1 MSEQNPS
8 FRNYKR
14 GPVPVAQNALEILKG
29 HLNKRGFAQIE
40 IVTRWSEIAGQG
52 LAAHCV
58 PQKLSSGANGGATL
72 TLLADDRASLELQH
86 QAPKLIERIN
96 RYFGRAVVGKIKVVA
111 GVIPKPRTAPVLR
124 RLTVEE
130 ESDLQART
138 SAIEDPK
145 LREALTR
152 LGRHALAESRKTP
165 VLKR

>member
-1 MSEQNPS
+1 MSEQNPTV
-8 FRNYKR
+8 RNFKR
-14 GPVPVAQNALEILKG
+14 GPVPLGQNALELLKG

-52 LAAHCV
+52 LSAHCV
-58 PQKLSSGANGGATL
+58 PQKLSSGANGSATL

-96 RYFGRAVVGKIKVVA
+96 RYFGRDVVGKIKVVA
-111 GVIPKPRTAPVLR
+111 GVIPKPRTAPQLR
-124 RLTVEE
+124 RLTAAEE
-130 ESDLQART
+130 NDLQSWTAG
-138 SAIEDPK
+138 IEDPQ

-152 LGRHALAESRKTP
+152 LGRNALAESRKTA